1 MNIFQK
7 NLGLTLKKFG
17 IQARWLARQTQSD
30 ESGLSKY
37 LKGNRDTYSDTLS
50 KWFDALPAEAQEYF
64 LEACL
69 EKKIVMRERSLV
81 EMIDRLDPN
90 NPQDC
95 KQVADA
101 LRLIAVRFIPPDTST
116 SEGRDSMQNSKTTDE
131 TQYLA
136 SLQSR

>member
-7 NLGLTLKKFG
+7 NLAVTLKRFG
-17 IQARWLARQTQSD
+17 LQSRWLAKETKTD
-30 ESGLSKY
+30 EGSISKY
-37 LKGNRDTYSDTLS
+37 IGGKRDIYTATLE
-50 KWFDALPAEAQEYF
+50 KWYGALPVEAQEHF

-69 EKKIVMRERSLV
+69 EKKIVMRERSLT

-101 LRLIAVRFIPPDTST
+101 LRLIAVRFFPEPPTSQD
-116 SEGRDSMQNSKTTDE
+116 RDSMENRKTTDE
-131 TQYLA
+131 SKYLA